1 MTDRLVA
8 GVIGFGVAGEF
19 FHSRFLATNPN
30 YELRGVVTT
39 DAARA
44 ARARALAPTVEVFA
58 STAEMLQSGGFDL
71 VVVASPPALHVE
83 HATAALEHGAAVV
96 VDKPFAPTVADA
108 NRIVQ
113 AAATH
118 GRPLAVYQ
126 NRRWDR
132 DFRTIQ
138 RMLAEGALGTP
149 HTFESRFEW
158 WKPDL
163 GQTWKSTTTVDAGGG
178 VLLDL
183 GPHLVDQAVQLL
195 GPVRTVAHA
204 RLRTLR
210 DGAAADDD
218 AYLELVHESGAVSR
232 LSMGSLV
239 GAMGPRFRLSGSRGT
254 VVVEGLDQQERALRV
269 DGALPSD
276 PGFDRDTRAAHFAAG
291 DDRATVA
298 LEPGSYQGFYDDVAA
313 AIRGDGPVP
322 VDPQDAARTME
333 ILEEARRLA

>member
-1 MTDRLVA
+1 MTDRLIA

-44 ARARALAPTVEVFA
+44 ERARALAPTVEVFA
-58 STAEMLQSGGFDL
+58 SAAEMLQSGQFDL

-83 HATAALEHGAAVV
+83 HATAALERGAAVV

-108 NRIVQ
+108 NRIVE
-113 AAATH
+113 AAVAH
-118 GRPLAVYQ
+118 DRPLVVYQ

-138 RMLAEGALGTP
+138 RMLADGALGTP

-158 WKPDL
+158 WKPEL

-204 RLRTLR
+204 RLRILR

-218 AYLELVHESGAVSR
+218 AFLELEHESGVVSR
-232 LSMGSLV
+232 LNMGSLV
-239 GAMGPRFRLSGSRGT
+239 GAMGPRFRLSGTKGT

-269 DGALPSD
+269 DGAMPSD
-276 PGFDRDTRAAHFAAG
+276 PGFDRDTRVAHVGAG
-291 DDRATVA
+291 DERATVA
-298 LEPGSYQGFYDDVAA
+298 LDPGSYQDFYDAVAA
-313 AIRGDGPVP
+313 AIRGEGPVP
-322 VDPQDAARTME
+322 VDPRDAVRTME

>member
-1 MTDRLVA
+1 
-8 GVIGFGVAGEF
+8 
-19 FHSRFLATNPN
+19 
-30 YELRGVVTT
+30 
-39 DAARA
+39 
-44 ARARALAPTVEVFA
+44 
-58 STAEMLQSGGFDL
+58 
-71 VVVASPPALHVE
+71 
-83 HATAALEHGAAVV
+83 V

-138 RMLAEGALGTP
+138 RLLAEGALGIP

-158 WKPDL
+158 WKPEL

-195 GPVRTVAHA
+195 GPVRDVAYA

-210 DGAAADDD
+210 DGGAADDD
-218 AYLELVHESGAVSR
+218 AFIELEHASGAVSR

-239 GAMGPRFRLSGSRGT
+239 GAMGPRFRLSGSKGT
-254 VVVEGLDQQERALRV
+254 VSVEGLDQQEHALRALN
-269 DGALPSD
+269 AMPSD
-276 PGFDRDTRAAHFAAG
+276 PGFDRDTRVAHFGAG
-291 DDRATVA
+291 ADRATIA
-298 LEPGSYQGFYDDVAA
+298 LEPGSYQDFYDDLAA
-313 AIRGDGPVP
+313 AIRDGKPVP
-322 VDPQDAARTME
+322 VDPQDAVRTME
-333 ILEEARRLA
+333 ILEGARRLA

>member
-1 MTDRLVA
+1 MTDRLIA

-39 DAARA
+39 DAARSQ
-44 ARARALAPTVEVFA
+44 RARALAPTVEVFA
-58 STAEMLQSGGFDL
+58 SAAEMLQSGQFDL

-83 HATAALEHGAAVV
+83 HATAALAHGAAVV

-108 NRIVQ
+108 NRIVE
-113 AAATH
+113 AAVTH
-118 GRPLAVYQ
+118 DRPLVVYQ

-138 RMLAEGALGTP
+138 RMLADGALGTP

-158 WKPDL
+158 WKPEL
-163 GQTWKSTTTVDAGGG
+163 GQTWKSTTAVDAGGG

-195 GPVRTVAHA
+195 GPVRTIAHA

-210 DGAAADDD
+210 DGGAADDD
-218 AYLELVHESGAVSR
+218 AFLELVHESGVVSR

-239 GAMGPRFRLSGSRGT
+239 GVMGPRFRLSGTKGT

-269 DGALPSD
+269 DGAMPSD
-276 PGFDRDTRAAHFAAG
+276 PGFDHDTRVAHFGAG
-291 DDRATVA
+291 DERATIA
-298 LEPGSYQGFYDDVAA
+298 LDPGSYQDFYDAVAA
-313 AIRGDGPVP
+313 AIRGQGPVP
-322 VDPQDAARTME
+322 VDPRDAVRTME